1 MNATIT
7 EKLKEMKPD
16 KKEAALMVVGA
27 LIGISIGFAIHE
39 YFHNREKWEKVF
51 GKETA
56 DKKKT

>member
-1 MNATIT
+1 MNATVT

-39 YFHNREKWEKVF
+39 YFHIREKWAKVF
-51 GKETA
+51 GNETA